1 MGVGLFAVVIRL
13 RLDGDVAAN
22 AVEVGG
28 FLAIGMFL
36 VLWNEA
42 LVRIR
47 ARLDTTDLSEEAK
60 DAAVMRTHILIGA
73 ATVGAVLI
81 GLFIAGTPLT

>member
-1 MGVGLFAVVIRL
+1 
-13 RLDGDVAAN
+13 
-22 AVEVGG
+22 
-28 FLAIGMFL
+28 MFL